1 MGVLGVLEKVR
12 RSVGKC
18 VGVGRS
24 KGRCGGGMGV
34 FENVGKVFGS
44 VRV

>member
-1 MGVLGVLEKVR
+1 MGVLEMLEKV